1 MKKQTRIAVGVVA
14 LCAAFWV
21 VPLCRVVSYLQSL
34 PIRTLEL
41 SINEASDI
49 NYGQSLLFSYTVCVL
64 SAALLGFL
72 YVRRPRI
79 MVIAPCLLIV
89 VMATRVISLRP
100 EEVIVFFP
108 SMRPFLPAQIGLLA
122 GLIGICFYMFSN
134 SNADFDPS

>member
-1 MKKQTRIAVGVVA
+1 MKKETRIAVGVVA

-21 VPLCRVVSYLQSL
+21 VPLYRVVSYLQSL
-34 PIRTLEL
+34 PIRTLDL

-72 YVRRPRI
+72 YVRRPKI

-89 VMATRVISLRP
+89 AMATRVISLRP